1 MLNKKT
7 NNKVNNFALII
18 VTYNGSKWIRQCLNS
33 VCSSSIV
40 PHCIVVDNNSS
51 DNTVDI
57 IKQHY
62 HDVELVQL
70 KSNLGFGGANNIGFH
85 QLFLIMEKTIT

>member
-1 MLNKKT
+1 MH
-7 NNKVNNFALII
+7 NNFALIM
-18 VTYNGSKWIRQCLNS
+18 VTYNGSKWIRQCLDS

-51 DNTVDI
+51 DDTVEI
-57 IKQHY
+57 IRKHY
-62 HDVELVQL
+62 PEVELVQT

-85 QLFLIMEKTIT
+85 QLFLIKEKTIT

>member
-1 MLNKKT
+1 M
-7 NNKVNNFALII
+7 VNNFALII

-33 VCSSSIV
+33 VYSYSIV
-40 PHCIVVDNNSS
+40 SHCIVVDNNSS

-70 KSNLGFGGANNIGFH
+70 KSNFGFGGANNIGFH